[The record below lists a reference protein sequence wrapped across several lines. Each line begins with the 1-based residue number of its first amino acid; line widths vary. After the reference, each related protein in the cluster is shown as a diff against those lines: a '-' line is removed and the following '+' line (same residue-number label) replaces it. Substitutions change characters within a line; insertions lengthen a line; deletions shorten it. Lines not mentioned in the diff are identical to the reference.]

1 MSKQRTLVEWS
12 PHDAALFAVGSDS
25 LRLFETTTLSDPLL
39 HYAASAPPTTQ
50 RKRSFRLV
58 KMNAQITQLKCM
70 EWYPFESKPLWI
82 VAGLGSGKV
91 VLSDLE
97 DPRARIVRE
106 FHPKYSRPCN
116 AVAWNPAM
124 PSQLAG
130 GFEKVRSDFCTLVW
144 DLNTGSDGSTIMGT
158 VGGPSGAAAAAS
170 VGAANGGTAGP
181 NGSPPGS
188 LAGPAGIPGTSAG
201 IELGATPFDR
211 SGVGVPSS
219 SGGMLAGFG
228 AVSGSAMRSSAAFLR
243 GGLPAPSVG
252 PSASDLQD
260 RPVHELSNSEATV
273 ALSWVPMQ
281 PTCLAVGTGFKWLRI
296 YDLRAASAVATS
308 AAGSSASVG
317 AVASSSSSAF
327 ATAASTPLS
336 VVAHNKAVLGV
347 VFDPHRPH
355 ILATYTDAPQEVVKV
370 WDIRRLDGAAGP
382 LASLHQT
389 SKTLAQV
396 SWCPTKPGILVTA
409 SAEERWISLWDVTK
423 QDAEPAAAAPTA
435 ASTGL
440 QLRKPFKRRYTSEP
454 LTSFSWQHVPPVG
467 RGGAPRPNATPGA
480 MHAAAVAGG
489 QSRLAAAAFPNRLLT
504 ASLHGEIEDISVHDS
519 LPVALSAQGAVTFS
533 CGRLLFGGTTPSDD
547 ANEDP
552 DISSEMQRLAK
563 AGYST
568 TLSTNLKLLST
579 TPPTPSSDGR
589 ASPRVQL
596 SPSRHAQLRAL
607 WQWVDQVEALRR
619 VQASRLARV
628 ASAMGTSQNA
638 GVVAA
643 SGALRGWPVDPQAL
657 ATAGVITLL
666 GITSEDGSTGASGSL
681 STIASVLQTDSALG
695 CAWYDG
701 IGRRLAMLACQWDPD
716 CGASDLQ
723 PPRQGGVVLHRS
735 HSGHWSSSSAK
746 GGDDPAMT
754 ALRSTADEN
763 RHELR
768 TILANCERD
777 GQFARAAALAVFH
790 GDLQTAVAVLQKAA
804 VRLTQLQRR
813 GVATTEPYSTDVLQ
827 LVAMAVAGY
836 SSSQQAAPS
845 QQQASQQQQSMWTL
859 LCQQL
864 LRREEITAKHPQHPR
879 YLRALLA
886 FLCALS
892 SAGSSGGNNPTRANA
907 PPQPTRRGSQNRR
920 AWGSVDGLS
929 GLSASSAASSRPP
942 VGGSSGLFAAILN
955 DATLPLS
962 DRLAF
967 ACRFLGPDDLRVVV
981 TQCRDECFTAGR
993 LDGLLLSG
1001 LSPTDGGVAL
1011 LQRYVDQTGDV
1022 QTAALLAVRLP
1033 STLAA
1038 QAPVLNQWIT
1048 TYQDLLN
1055 QWQLFHARA
1064 RLDVGRCQIDDLLS
1078 NFALSTRDP
1087 DAKELSQELT
1097 TPSQPAIP
1105 PQLYVRCNYC
1115 NHALSLASLMRLGG
1129 SHSSWLTRA
1138 KPKLNCCPSC
1148 RKPLP
1153 QCALCLLPLG
1163 ALNPYLEL
1171 AHRRA
1176 RQTAD
1181 AVASLMSNANH
1192 ENAAATPL
1200 TSAAL
1205 DDPTSA
1211 VAGKA
1216 ESETLAQLSSIP
1228 FVEWF
1233 TWCQSCKHGGHA
1245 HHMADWF
1252 ETHDVCPVTDCACP
1266 CESLDLPIAERK
1278 RREDETATAL
1288 ARQHD
1293 RQLQLEQQRLQQQQQ
1308 QQQQQQHMMMM
1319 MHHHHHQQQQQ
1330 QRRGP
1335 IYPAPPPSNSIGGG
1349 RLEHSVGGRR
1359 GGDRGA
1365 AVAAGPQLGVARGG
1379 TIGASGGG
1387 VAMGATAGGNGGGLL
1402 LRDASSG
1409 SLGGGATTPVGSLPL
1424 GLPPTA
1430 APPYSSR
1437 LSGRG
1442 LAGNAAGGSGSSGD
1456 LQESMRSMS
1465 LSNKLDQ
1472 LDKDQAATTPYI
1484 FI

>member
-1 MSKQRTLVEWS
+1 
-12 PHDAALFAVGSDS
+12 
-25 LRLFETTTLSDPLL
+25 
-39 HYAASAPPTTQ
+39 
-50 RKRSFRLV
+50 
-58 KMNAQITQLKCM
+58 
-70 EWYPFESKPLWI
+70 
-82 VAGLGSGKV
+82 
-91 VLSDLE
+91 
-97 DPRARIVRE
+97 
-106 FHPKYSRPCN
+106 
-116 AVAWNPAM
+116 
-124 PSQLAG
+124 
-130 GFEKVRSDFCTLVW
+130 
-144 DLNTGSDGSTIMGT
+144 
-158 VGGPSGAAAAAS
+158 
-170 VGAANGGTAGP
+170 
-181 NGSPPGS
+181 
-188 LAGPAGIPGTSAG
+188 
-201 IELGATPFDR
+201 
-211 SGVGVPSS
+211 
-219 SGGMLAGFG
+219 
-228 AVSGSAMRSSAAFLR
+228 
-243 GGLPAPSVG
+243 
-252 PSASDLQD
+252 
-260 RPVHELSNSEATV
+260 
-273 ALSWVPMQ
+273 MQ

-296 YDLRAASAVATS
+296 YDLRAASAVSTS
-308 AAGSSASVG
+308 VSAGSASTVS
-317 AVASSSSSAF
+317 VASSASSAF
-327 ATAASTPLS
+327 ASAASSPLS

-355 ILATYTDAPQEVVKV
+355 ILATYTDAPQEAVKV
-370 WDIRRLDGAAGP
+370 WDIRRLDSNVGP
-382 LASLHQT
+382 LASLHPT

-409 SAEERWISLWDVTK
+409 SVEERWLSLWDVTK
-423 QDAEPAAAAPTA
+423 QDAEPAGLSSSTA
-435 ASTGL
+435 TTTTATAGI

-467 RGGAPRPNATPGA
+467 RGGTTRTNATPGTLT
-480 MHAAAVAGG
+480 AAAISGG
-489 QSRLAAAAFPNRLLT
+489 QARLATAAFPNRLLT
-504 ASLHGEIEDISVHDS
+504 ATLHGEIEDISVHDS

-533 CGRLLFGGTTPSDD
+533 CGRLLFGGNAATSTQDDPSSLE
-547 ANEDP
+547 NG

-568 TLSTNLKLLST
+568 TLSTNLKLLSASA
-579 TPPTPSSDGR
+579 PSSESGR
-589 ASPRVQL
+589 SSPRVQL

-657 ATAGVITLL
+657 ATAGVLTLL
-666 GITSEDGSTGASGSL
+666 GVTSEDGSIDSSGSL
-681 STIASVLQTDSALG
+681 PTIVSTPQTDTALG
-695 CAWYDG
+695 CTWYDG

-716 CGASDLQ
+716 CGSSDLQ

-735 HSGHWSSSSAK
+735 HSGHWSSSNAK
-746 GGDDPAMT
+746 TVDDPAMT
-754 ALRSTADEN
+754 SLRSTADEN

-768 TILANCERD
+768 TILGNCERD

-804 VRLTQLQRR
+804 VRLTQQQRR
-813 GVATTEPYSTDVLQ
+813 GMVTTEPYSADVLQ

-836 SSSQQAAPS
+836 SSN
-845 QQQASQQQQSMWTL
+845 QQQAPQQQSSQQSSQQQSMWTL
-859 LCQQL
+859 MCQQL
-864 LRREEITAKHPQHPR
+864 LRRDEITAKHPQHPR

-892 SAGSSGGNNPTRANA
+892 SAGNASNSSNQARANV
-907 PPQPTRRGSQNRR
+907 PPQPTRRGTQNRR

-929 GLSASSAASSRPP
+929 GLSSASSSASSRPP

-967 ACRFLGPDDLRVVV
+967 ACRFLGPDDLRAVV

-1001 LSPTDGGVAL
+1001 LSPNEGVAL

-1022 QTAALLAVRLP
+1022 QSAALLAVRLP

-1048 TYQDLLN
+1048 VYQDLLN

-1078 NFALSTRDP
+1078 NFAQSTRDP

-1181 AVASLMSNANH
+1181 AVATLVSNASH
-1192 ENAAATPL
+1192 DSVTPTPL
-1200 TSAAL
+1200 ASAAL
-1205 DDPTSA
+1205 DDPTGA
-1211 VAGKA
+1211 IAGKT
-1216 ESETLAQLSSIP
+1216 ENETLAQLSSIP

-1266 CESLDLPIAERK
+1266 CESLDLPIAQRK
-1278 RREDETATAL
+1278 RQEEETAVAI
-1288 ARQHD
+1288 ARQQD

-1308 QQQQQQHMMMM
+1308 LQHQQQQLQHQQHMMMM
-1319 MHHHHHQQQQQ
+1319 MHQHQHQHQHP
-1330 QRRGP
+1330 QRHRGP
-1335 IYPAPPPSNSIGGG
+1335 VYPSPPPSASMGGG

-1359 GGDRGA
+1359 GDRGMPGVMGGA
-1365 AVAAGPQLGVARGG
+1365 QLGAVRGG
-1379 TIGASGGG
+1379 NPN
-1387 VAMGATAGGNGGGLL
+1387 ATAGNLSMGMGGAGGAGSAGNGSGL

-1409 SLGGGATTPVGSLPL
+1409 SLAGGSTTPAGSLPL
-1424 GLPPTA
+1424 GLPPTP

-1437 LSGRG
+1437 LGGRG
-1442 LAGNAAGGSGSSGD
+1442 LPGNTGGSSGD

-1472 LDKDQAATTPYI
+1472 LDKDTTNATPYI